1 MRRLLLLGL
10 ALLTSAP
17 VCVYAL
23 SLGNLELRSGLH
35 QPLDARV
42 PILSATGEEIETLR
56 VQIAPAEE
64 FARAGVNYA
73 GVLTQLKFEIQQ
85 TRKGPDY
92 IRITSRDPVN
102 EPFLNFLVEA
112 NWARGRLIREF
123 TALLDPPLYD
133 PSRRVAW
140 EPAKVKGQPAAAP
153 APRELAAAPAPAP
166 KPAPMPAPA
175 MPVAAAA
182 AAPAP
187 SPVPQPSPAPVRTPD
202 TSGSY
207 PTLWSAATAMRP
219 DNSVSMQQMMVAL
232 LRTNPEAF
240 IRGNMNLLKKGY
252 VLKMPEQSELTAVSR
267 AEAIAE
273 VRKHHSLWREYRE
286 RGSIAAP
293 KQPKGATSVA
303 ASESKEPAPPAPA
316 DAETAAA
323 DEAKLKL
330 LAGSDAATASPTGE
344 GTGTGSGDLALTK
357 EALESKARENEELR
371 AQLKESEDIIDKLK
385 SRVTL
390 QDSQLAELQQRLG
403 GEAATAST
411 PAAETPAGETP
422 VISQSPAAGGTERW
436 RQLDDVVQTPTYP
449 FPDSTGSAVA
459 PAPTE
464 ETTPATETATE
475 QPPEA
480 AAEPPPDI
488 AAEAPPAETP
498 PAEAPTIETPTE
510 PAPTEATTPE
520 QTTAAEEP
528 PPAEEGTPATAA
540 GTEEPAAAETPAEP
554 TVETT
559 EPAADAGIVAKI
571 NGIVSGI
578 VPSSIL
584 DSIPGGALTL
594 LGGLLAAVGGIGALA
609 MRRRAEPAPESFP
622 TSADDDGSFDRAL
635 SGASSEVGE
644 TTASM
649 NEDDL
654 FGTSSQASGA
664 DDLLDLD
671 APVPTAIDE
680 LAAMPATTPVKSEP
694 DEDPLAE
701 VNVYLAYER
710 FDEAER
716 LIREAIANHPN
727 EHKYKL
733 RLLEVYYSSNNK
745 RAYEDAARDL
755 QAAVGGSGPLWDSAV
770 AMWREMSP
778 NRELFAGG
786 DDLASTLGEAGQ
798 RQFVDITALT
808 EDAVSR
814 TLTSAVAAGGTLGEA
829 SVSPTATE
837 LPGDGPLAFDP
848 GTDTDQA
855 FDMLDITAAGD
866 VRQADN
872 DILDLSASPAV
883 SGMQEPSSIE
893 GASEAVN
900 ELLSLTKSGAVVPSA
915 DDAASLME
923 SSLDFEAGLL
933 GGDEP
938 GRASTMGPND
948 LLDFDLG
955 SIAEPTAA
963 KPADNVVDF
972 PASRTEA
979 APTPPE
985 LSTLIDV
992 APVSAEPPAAP
1003 APETLAAET
1012 GVEFDIG
1019 GLDLSLDLGAIDETR
1034 GPDRELDLKLDSRSA
1049 AEVTMGDIDSLSL
1062 DEDTVRLFENDLAST
1077 NAQDTAPIFGADA
1090 DLTATGGDFGP
1101 LDEAFRESVT
1111 TGGGDE
1117 LTLDSEGDDLTL
1129 DDITKSL
1136 ENTVGARS
1144 TGKYGASL
1152 ETVDLTADSRSLLDA
1167 EQTAELFEN
1176 DLRGSGDDDAFGSA
1190 TSTLGTAAG
1199 DDIDT
1204 KLNLAKAYIEL
1215 GDASGA
1221 RAILDEVV
1229 RDGVDEQR
1237 DEANRLLRELTT

>member
-1 MRRLLLLGL
+1 L

-56 VQIAPAEE
+56 VRIASTEE

-73 GVLTQLKFEIQQ
+73 GILTQLKFDIQQ
-85 TRKGPDY
+85 TSKGPDF

-112 NWARGRLIREF
+112 NWSKGRLIREF

-140 EPAKVKGQPAAAP
+140 EPAKVRSTPVAPASPAP
-153 APRELAAAPAPAP
+153 APRELAVTPVPAPAAPAPAP
-166 KPAPMPAPA
+166 AAPVAVEQPVTAEPAPA
-175 MPVAAAA
+175 P
-182 AAPAP
+182 
-187 SPVPQPSPAPVRTPD
+187 RTPP
-202 TSGSY
+202 TEGTY
-207 PTLWSAATAMRP
+207 RTLWSAATAMRP
-219 DNSVSMQQMMVAL
+219 DRSVSMQQMMVAL
-232 LRTNPEAF
+232 MRTNPEAF

-273 VRKHHSLWREYRE
+273 VQKHHALWREYRE
-286 RGSIAAP
+286 RGSVAAP
-293 KQPKGATSVA
+293 KQPAGATSVA
-303 ASESKEPAPPAPA
+303 ASDTPAAEPEQSQTTSP
-316 DAETAAA
+316 AAA

-330 LAGSDAATASPTGE
+330 LAGNDGATTSPTGE
-344 GTGTGSGDLALTK
+344 GKGTDGDLALTK
-357 EALESKARENEELR
+357 EALESKERENEELR

-385 SRVTL
+385 SRVEL
-390 QDSQLAELQQRLG
+390 QDGQLAELQQRLG
-403 GEAATAST
+403 APGTEVTGTETEAPASET
-411 PAAETPAGETP
+411 PAATGDMPVSQAPAPGQPE
-422 VISQSPAAGGTERW
+422 SW
-436 RQLDDVVQTPTYP
+436 RSLEQEVQKPTYP
-449 FPDSTGSAVA
+449 FPNSTP
-459 PAPTE
+459 PAE
-464 ETTPATETATE
+464 QPAAEP
-475 QPPEA
+475 PPEA
-480 AAEPPPDI
+480 AAEPP
-488 AAEAPPAETP
+488 AEVAAETP
-498 PAEAPTIETPTE
+498 PEEAPAIETPPEATPPEEASTE
-510 PAPTEATTPE
+510 PS
-520 QTTAAEEP
+520 TAAEEP
-528 PPAEEGTPATAA
+528 PPAEEPPATTDETTAEEPAPAEEATAEETPPAEETPA
-540 GTEEPAAAETPAEP
+540 EEPAAEEA
-554 TVETT
+554 
-559 EPAADAGIVAKI
+559 PAAEATGLVGTLNRLVGGII
-571 NGIVSGI
+571 
-578 VPSSIL
+578 PSSL
-584 DSIPGGALTL
+584 LESIPGGALTL
-594 LGGLLAAVGGIGALA
+594 LGGLVAALGGIAAVA
-609 MRRRAEPAPESFP
+609 MRRRAEPAPSSFP
-622 TSADDDGSFDRAL
+622 TTADDSSFDQAL
-635 SGASSEVGE
+635 SGATAEVGE
-644 TTASM
+644 TTASI
-649 NEDDL
+649 NEEDL
-654 FGTSSQASGA
+654 FGTSGSSAAA

-671 APVPTAIDE
+671 AP
-680 LAAMPATTPVKSEP
+680 AMAEAPAPATTPVRSESE
-694 DEDPLAE
+694 EDPLAE

-716 LIREAIANHPN
+716 LIREAISAHPD

-745 RAYEDAARDL
+745 RAYEDAAREL
-755 QAAVGGSGPLWDSAV
+755 QAAVGGTGPLWDSAV

-798 RQFVDITALT
+798 RAFVDITALG
-808 EDAVSR
+808 EDAASR
-814 TLTSAVAAGGTLGEA
+814 TLTSAVAPEFNIAET
-829 SVSPTATE
+829 SISPTATE

-848 GTDTDQA
+848 ATDTDQA

-866 VRQADN
+866 VRQTDN
-872 DILDLSASPAV
+872 DILDLSANPATSNV
-883 SGMQEPSSIE
+883 PDPASIE

-900 ELLSLTKSGAVVPSA
+900 ELLSLTKSGAVVPSM

-923 SSLDFEAGLL
+923 SSLDFESGLL
-933 GGDEP
+933 GGDE
-938 GRASTMGPND
+938 GRAATSGSAD

-955 SIAEPTAA
+955 GAEETEA
-963 KPADNVVDF
+963 KPAAADNVVDF
-972 PASRTEA
+972 PARTEP
-979 APTPPE
+979 APAPETPPE

-992 APVSAEPPAAP
+992 APLEPEMPPAEPMAAAP
-1003 APETLAAET
+1003 TSADAGL
-1012 GVEFDIG
+1012 EFDIG
-1019 GLDLSLDLGAIDETR
+1019 GLDLSLDLGGAEETR
-1034 GPDRELDLKLDSRSA
+1034 GPERTDLDLKLDSRGT

-1101 LDEAFRESVT
+1101 LDEAFRESAT
-1111 TGGGDE
+1111 TGSDD
-1117 LTLDSEGDDLTL
+1117 LTLDTDSDDLTL

-1136 ENTVGARS
+1136 EDTVGARS
-1144 TGKYGASL
+1144 GGRYGRNSL
-1152 ETVDLTADSRSLLDA
+1152 ETVDLTVDSKSLLDA

-1176 DLRGSGDDDAFGSA
+1176 DLRATSAAEDAFGAA

-1229 RDGVDEQR
+1229 RDGADEQR